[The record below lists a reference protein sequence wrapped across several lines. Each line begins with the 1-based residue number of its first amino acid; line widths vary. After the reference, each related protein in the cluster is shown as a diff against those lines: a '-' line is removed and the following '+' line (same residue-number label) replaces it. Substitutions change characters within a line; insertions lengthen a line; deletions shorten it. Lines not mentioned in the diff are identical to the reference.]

1 MPKGNRPYRL
11 HIWACRL
18 FGDNAGDEGDGLIDE
33 QRSEQLGQRASGSSA
48 STVTRRVPRWRKW
61 LGISLFVLHLILPLL
76 ALVLVPLFGL
86 PESVNAILFGLS
98 VVGGPD
104 LLLVA
109 SIAMLGK
116 DGVTELMTKFG
127 SLVKRLTKWDA
138 VTKTRYTVGLWV
150 ATIALVLPTVI
161 LFFWHGSIADIGGA
175 PGWGF
180 WVLLASTFAF
190 IGAVI
195 SMGAPLWSRIE
206 AIVTWDAQIIL
217 PEDRP

>member
-1 MPKGNRPYRL
+1 MVEHDPQHDTKSRRL
-11 HIWACRL
+11 PL
-18 FGDNAGDEGDGLIDE
+18 
-33 QRSEQLGQRASGSSA
+33 
-48 STVTRRVPRWRKW
+48 WRKW
-61 LGISLFVLHLILPLL
+61 LGVSLFMLHLILPLL
-76 ALVLVPLFGL
+76 ALVFVPLLGL
-86 PESVNAILFGLS
+86 PEGVNAILLGLS

-116 DGVTELMTKFG
+116 DGVTELMARFG
-127 SLVKRLTKWDA
+127 GVVKRLTKWDA

-150 ATIALVLPTVI
+150 AVIALVVPTII
-161 LFFWHGSIADIGGA
+161 LFFWHDSIADIGGA

>member
-1 MPKGNRPYRL
+1 M
-11 HIWACRL
+11 
-18 FGDNAGDEGDGLIDE
+18 GL
-33 QRSEQLGQRASGSSA
+33 RSEGQDGPRQ
-48 STVTRRVPRWRKW
+48 RRIAPWRKW
-61 LGISLFVLHLILPLL
+61 LGVTIFVLHLLLPVL
-76 ALVLVPLFGL
+76 ALVLVPLLGL
-86 PESVNAILFGLS
+86 PGSVNAILFGFS

-104 LLLVA
+104 LLLIA

-116 DGVTELMTKFG
+116 DGVAELMSRFG
-127 SLVKRLTKWDA
+127 APFKRITRWDS

-150 ATIALVLPTVI
+150 AAIGLVLPTIV
-161 LFFWHGSIADIGGA
+161 LFYWNESIVDIGGA

-206 AIVTWDAQIIL
+206 AVVTWDAEIIL

>member
-1 MPKGNRPYRL
+1 M
-11 HIWACRL
+11 
-18 FGDNAGDEGDGLIDE
+18 
-33 QRSEQLGQRASGSSA
+33 
-48 STVTRRVPRWRKW
+48 TTRRIPAWRKW
-61 LGISLFVLHLILPLL
+61 LGIVIFVLHLILPVL
-76 ALVLVPLFGL
+76 ALILVPLFGL
-86 PESVNAILFGLS
+86 PESVTAILIGLS

-104 LLLVA
+104 VLLIA

-116 DGVTELMTKFG
+116 DGVTELMNRFG
-127 SLVKRLTKWDA
+127 SVVKRITKWDA
-138 VTKTRYTVGLWV
+138 VTRTRYTVGLWV
-150 ATIALVLPTVI
+150 GAVALVLPTVI
-161 LFFWHGSIADIGGA
+161 LFFWHDSIADISGA

-217 PEDRP
+217 PEDET

>member
-1 MPKGNRPYRL
+1 M
-11 HIWACRL
+11 
-18 FGDNAGDEGDGLIDE
+18 
-33 QRSEQLGQRASGSSA
+33 
-48 STVTRRVPRWRKW
+48 TTRRIPAWRKW
-61 LGISLFVLHLILPLL
+61 LGIVIFVLHLILPVL
-76 ALVLVPLFGL
+76 ALILVPLFGL
-86 PESVNAILFGLS
+86 PESVTAILIGLS

-104 LLLVA
+104 VLLIA

-116 DGVTELMTKFG
+116 DGVTELMNRFG
-127 SLVKRLTKWDA
+127 SVVKRITKWDA
-138 VTKTRYTVGLWV
+138 VTRTRYTVGLWV
-150 ATIALVLPTVI
+150 GAVALVLPTVI
-161 LFFWHGSIADIGGA
+161 LFFWHDSIADISGA

-217 PEDRP
+217 PDDET

>member
-1 MPKGNRPYRL
+1 MS
-11 HIWACRL
+11 A
-18 FGDNAGDEGDGLIDE
+18 
-33 QRSEQLGQRASGSSA
+33 QRIPA
-48 STVTRRVPRWRKW
+48 WRKW
-61 LGISLFVLHLILPLL
+61 LGIAIFVLHLILPVV
-76 ALVLVPLFGL
+76 ALILVPLLGL
-86 PESVNAILFGLS
+86 PESFNAILFGLS

-116 DGVTELMTKFG
+116 DGVAELMNRLG
-127 SLVKRLTKWDA
+127 APVKRLTKWDA
-138 VTKTRYTVGLWV
+138 VTQTRYTVGLWV
-150 ATIALVLPTVI
+150 GVVALVLPTVI
-161 LFFWHGSIADIGGA
+161 LFFWHDSIADISGA

-217 PEDRP
+217 PEDRT

>member
-1 MPKGNRPYRL
+1 MPGM
-11 HIWACRL
+11 
-18 FGDNAGDEGDGLIDE
+18 GL
-33 QRSEQLGQRASGSSA
+33 RSEGQDGPRE
-48 STVTRRVPRWRKW
+48 RRIAPWRKW
-61 LGISLFVLHLILPLL
+61 LGITIFVLHLLLPLL
-76 ALVLVPLFGL
+76 ALVLVPLLGL
-86 PESVNAILFGLS
+86 PGSVNAILFGFS

-104 LLLVA
+104 LLLIA

-116 DGVTELMTKFG
+116 DGVTELMSRFG
-127 SLVKRLTKWDA
+127 APFKRVTRWDA
-138 VTKTRYTVGLWV
+138 VTKTRYTIGLWV
-150 ATIALVLPTVI
+150 AAIALVLPTII
-161 LFFWHGSIADIGGA
+161 LFYWNESIADLGGA

-206 AIVTWDAQIIL
+206 AIVTWDAEIIL

>member
-1 MPKGNRPYRL
+1 MTT
-11 HIWACRL
+11 
-18 FGDNAGDEGDGLIDE
+18 
-33 QRSEQLGQRASGSSA
+33 QRIS
-48 STVTRRVPRWRKW
+48 PWRKW
-61 LGISLFVLHLILPLL
+61 LGIAIFVLHLILPIL
-76 ALVLVPLFGL
+76 ALILVPLFGF
-86 PESVNAILFGLS
+86 PESVNAILIGLS

-104 LLLVA
+104 VLLIA

-116 DGVTELMTKFG
+116 DGVTELMAKFG
-127 SLVKRLTKWDA
+127 SVVKRITKWDA

-150 ATIALVLPTVI
+150 GVVALVLPTVI
-161 LFFWHGSIADIGGA
+161 LFFWHDSIADISGA

-217 PEDRP
+217 PEDET